1 MKPLA
6 FVAASP
12 QPSHIGFRSR
22 FIDENQFGWVEV
34 TLAVLP
40 NLPRYCN
47 VFAVLLA
54 GSQRLFLYEIP
65 ISLRT

>member
-1 MKPLA
+1 MRPLA
-6 FVAASP
+6 FGAASP
-12 QPSHIGFRSR
+12 QLSHIGFRSR

-47 VFAVLLA
+47 VFAILLA
-54 GSQRLFLYEIP
+54 GSQRLFYMKYP
-65 ISLRT
+65 SL